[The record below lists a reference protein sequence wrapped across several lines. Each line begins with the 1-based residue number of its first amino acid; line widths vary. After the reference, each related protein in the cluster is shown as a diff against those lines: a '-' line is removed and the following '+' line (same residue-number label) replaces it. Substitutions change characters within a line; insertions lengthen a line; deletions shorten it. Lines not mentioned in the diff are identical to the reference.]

1 MASKITK
8 HLAISKTGVDM
19 EQETINK
26 IMLDMQNSIRCD
38 IHGDI
43 YGHEYW
49 AEEIFRL
56 RAELRRM
63 KEKAIEDSWARNPDR
78 SGGQFTQEEINHSRD
93 GW

>member
-1 MASKITK
+1 MAQQM
-8 HLAISKTGVDM
+8 ISEIMKEM
-19 EQETINK
+19 EQ
-26 IMLDMQNSIRCD
+26 DIRCD

-78 SGGQFTQEEINHSRD
+78 SGGQFSDEEINRS
-93 GW
+93 GYQGEW

>member
-1 MASKITK
+1 MS
-8 HLAISKTGVDM
+8 
-19 EQETINK
+19 QETISE
-26 IMLDMQNSIRCD
+26 IMKQMEQDIRCD

-43 YGHEYW
+43 YGHERW

-78 SGGQFTQEEINHSRD
+78 SGGQYSDAEIARARTER
-93 GW
+93 W

>member
-1 MASKITK
+1 
-8 HLAISKTGVDM
+8 M
-19 EQETINK
+19 EE
-26 IMLDMQNSIRCD
+26 DIRCD

-56 RAELRRM
+56 RAELRRL

-78 SGGQFTQEEINHSRD
+78 MGGQFTDEEINRSRD
-93 GW
+93 GGW

>member
-1 MASKITK
+1 MA
-8 HLAISKTGVDM
+8 
-19 EQETINK
+19 QQTINE
-26 IMLDMQNSIRCD
+26 IMLDMQHSIRCD

-63 KEKAIEDSWARNPDR
+63 KEKAIEDSWARSPDR
-78 SGGQFTQEEINHSRD
+78 MGGQFSDEEIYRSREER
-93 GW
+93 W